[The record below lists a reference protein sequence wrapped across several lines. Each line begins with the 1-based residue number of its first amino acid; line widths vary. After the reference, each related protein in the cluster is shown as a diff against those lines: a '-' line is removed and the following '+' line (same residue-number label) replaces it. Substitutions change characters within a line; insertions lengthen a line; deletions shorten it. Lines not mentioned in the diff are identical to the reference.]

1 MGDGGRA
8 QPFLRLTCTLCASL
22 ACQDED
28 STVAID
34 LVFTGEPVMDE
45 ATGEQKW
52 PPASALTVALP
63 TTSPMDRAE
72 VRLWFALI
80 RCDF

>member
-1 MGDGGRA
+1 M
-8 QPFLRLTCTLCASL
+8 T
-22 ACQDED
+22 
-28 STVAID
+28 ID

-72 VRLWFALI
+72 VRMVCVDSMRLLTATNPLFSLVVCRLVIGAG
-80 RCDF
+80 